1 MSTRKLRFARDSPL
15 EGWRE
20 MDSNYW
26 YRGTKSPLPKFPAST
41 EYTGNFIS
49 IGAQLRTPRHKIVRC
64 ASALRANSLHIRTG
78 NFSSPCR
85 ELNQAIT
92 EFFSRIRE
100 EGAATARPGFLAAWR
115 QIIAG
120 ASVPQISLVEPA
132 VET

>member
-1 MSTRKLRFARDSPL
+1 
-15 EGWRE
+15 

-49 IGAQLRTPRHKIVRC
+49 IGAQLRTPRQKIVRC

-92 EFFSRIRE
+92 EFFGRIRE
-100 EGAATARPGFLAAWR
+100 EGAAIAALA
-115 QIIAG
+115 
-120 ASVPQISLVEPA
+120 S
-132 VET
+132 